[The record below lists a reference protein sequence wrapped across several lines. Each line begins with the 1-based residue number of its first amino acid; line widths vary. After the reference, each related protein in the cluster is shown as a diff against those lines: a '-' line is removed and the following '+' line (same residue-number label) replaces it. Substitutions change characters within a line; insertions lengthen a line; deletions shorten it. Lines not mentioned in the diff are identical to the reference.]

1 MENCDSDRIHKRIDA
16 LEAVLGAKLDRAG
29 EAMARQAEAMARQ
42 AGVCEG
48 CQEQLRQHH
57 RELYGN
63 GRSGLVA
70 IVAQHEAQIE
80 DLGDPSRRATRA
92 NRTSIV
98 AVITAVGSAIAAA
111 LAAAVSGR

>member
-1 MENCDSDRIHKRIDA
+1 MENCDSERIHKRIDA
-16 LEAVLGAKLDRAG
+16 LEVALVAKLDRAG
-29 EAMARQAEAMARQ
+29 EAMARQAEAIARQ
-42 AGVCEG
+42 AGMCGG

-70 IVAQHEAQIE
+70 IVAQHETQID
-80 DLGDPSRRATRA
+80 DLGDPAKRATRA
-92 NRTSIV
+92 GRTSIV

-111 LAAAVSGR
+111 LAAVSGR

>member
-29 EAMARQAEAMARQ
+29 EAMARQAEAIARQ
-42 AGVCEG
+42 AGMCGG

-80 DLGDPSRRATRA
+80 DLGDPARRATRA